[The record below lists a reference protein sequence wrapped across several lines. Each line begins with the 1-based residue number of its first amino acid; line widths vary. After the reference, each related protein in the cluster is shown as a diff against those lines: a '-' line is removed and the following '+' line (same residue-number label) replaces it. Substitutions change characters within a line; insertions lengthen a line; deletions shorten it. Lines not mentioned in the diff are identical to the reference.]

1 MTRLDAIVRRIAV
14 SLSIAGAWSATLL
27 AVWAQEAVPPQW
39 VGEYQKPGTGVQA
52 TQEKD
57 QTAKLLVYGGGLPG
71 AGWDRQAVRQVELE
85 IDEVERFLKDLA
97 VEKVVRS
104 SPTLGAQPPIGAKV
118 LFDGSQASLK
128 EQWEAGAKVDADGS
142 LVAGATTQERF
153 GDYRLHLEFQIPW
166 MPDASGQGRGNSG
179 VYHQGRYETQVLDS
193 FGMENLP
200 DGCGAIYAV
209 KPAQFNASLPPGT
222 WQTYDI
228 EFQAARWDAQ
238 GKKISDARLTVD
250 LNGQRVHTAEPV
262 PGSTRA
268 APLGEDANAGPIHL
282 QDHGN
287 PVKYRNIWVV
297 PFDSRKEELR
307 PRVAGYERFP
317 EGWDTQGDP
326 HAAGRLLVGELG
338 CVRCHSPGALEPSLF
353 PKEAPRLDLVSSRL
367 KAPWVEAYL
376 KDPASVHPGATM
388 PDLLNGKDA
397 GDRATIAKELTAY
410 LFESSRPMRGALAD
424 SNASARGKQLY
435 ETTGCLVCH
444 GEQQEAGSSRGLVP
458 LPVIADK
465 YRVEGLVSFLLNP
478 HQTRPSGRM
487 PSMRLSEQEARDVAL
502 YLIPQGQESQLQPNV
517 RFEAFE
523 GSWERLPDFSK
534 LKAYRQGTTA
544 GFDLR
549 EAQRTNQFAM
559 RFEGYLELASDG
571 EYQFTIGSDDGSRLK
586 IDGESIV
593 DVDGVHPH
601 QTRAGSRRLA
611 AGIHR
616 VEVEYFQG
624 GGEWTLQ
631 LDWEGPGVERQPL
644 AESLRVDQKP
654 VAKPVEDVEATKRL
668 AAKGKQWF
676 GSLGCIQCH
685 ALDRANEEPAKVQA
699 NLVPLDRASVDR
711 GCLAATPAPGVPNYR
726 LTQRQRESIAG
737 ALREN
742 GVPTNGTDRSTVDQ
756 IKWLH
761 QRMVALQCTQCHQ
774 RNTVGGPEL
783 TSLAAFQS
791 TTPEMGDE
799 GRLPPALNGAGDKLR
814 DEYLDRILREGA
826 KDRPAMLTRM
836 PAYHDA
842 TSGMRDA
849 LIAIDR
855 KPDSEEA
862 KETAADP
869 KMLAAGR
876 QLVGSKGLACVQCH
890 GFGERKSLGIP
901 SLSLLAMPERV
912 RKDWFVRYMLHPT
925 AYRPGTRM
933 PASFPE
939 GKSVL
944 TSIYDGDGR
953 RQIDA
958 IWQFLKQGS
967 QAAIPEGLMR
977 DQIVLEPID
986 RPILYRNFL
995 EGMSPRG
1002 IAVGFPQG
1010 VHGAWDAEWMHWRW
1024 LWQNQFIDASLHW
1037 RDRGVGRQKPLG
1049 DNLLAWE
1056 DRSPL
1061 ARLDKPED
1069 PWPADSA
1076 RQRGAQFLGYQLDS
1090 AGVPTF
1096 RYRMDGLLVEDR
1108 MQPVDGQA
1116 GTMTRMLRITREGE
1130 ATTDESVEKKCYY
1143 RWLQG
1148 DSLAEIQPG
1157 VWKDGERWRVE
1168 WQGNLPLLFRSEQ
1181 GGRTSVL
1188 LELPEL
1194 KAGQSIEWQWQVQW

>member
-128 EQWEAGAKVDADGS
+128 EQWEAGAKVDADGR
-142 LVAGATTQERF
+142 LVAGATTRERF

-631 LDWEGPGVERQPL
+631 LDWGGPGVERQPL

-742 GVPTNGTDRSTVDQ
+742 GVPTNGTDRST
-756 IKWLH
+756 I
-761 QRMVALQCTQCHQ
+761 R
-774 RNTVGGPEL
+774 
-783 TSLAAFQS
+783 
-791 TTPEMGDE
+791 
-799 GRLPPALNGAGDKLR
+799 
-814 DEYLDRILREGA
+814 
-826 KDRPAMLTRM
+826 
-836 PAYHDA
+836 
-842 TSGMRDA
+842 
-849 LIAIDR
+849 
-855 KPDSEEA
+855 
-862 KETAADP
+862 
-869 KMLAAGR
+869 
-876 QLVGSKGLACVQCH
+876 
-890 GFGERKSLGIP
+890 
-901 SLSLLAMPERV
+901 
-912 RKDWFVRYMLHPT
+912 
-925 AYRPGTRM
+925 
-933 PASFPE
+933 
-939 GKSVL
+939 
-944 TSIYDGDGR
+944 
-953 RQIDA
+953 
-958 IWQFLKQGS
+958 
-967 QAAIPEGLMR
+967 
-977 DQIVLEPID
+977 
-986 RPILYRNFL
+986 
-995 EGMSPRG
+995 
-1002 IAVGFPQG
+1002 
-1010 VHGAWDAEWMHWRW
+1010 
-1024 LWQNQFIDASLHW
+1024 
-1037 RDRGVGRQKPLG
+1037 
-1049 DNLLAWE
+1049 
-1056 DRSPL
+1056 
-1061 ARLDKPED
+1061 
-1069 PWPADSA
+1069 
-1076 RQRGAQFLGYQLDS
+1076 
-1090 AGVPTF
+1090 
-1096 RYRMDGLLVEDR
+1096 
-1108 MQPVDGQA
+1108 
-1116 GTMTRMLRITREGE
+1116 
-1130 ATTDESVEKKCYY
+1130 
-1143 RWLQG
+1143 
-1148 DSLAEIQPG
+1148 
-1157 VWKDGERWRVE
+1157 
-1168 WQGNLPLLFRSEQ
+1168 
-1181 GGRTSVL
+1181 
-1188 LELPEL
+1188 
-1194 KAGQSIEWQWQVQW
+1194 